1 MRRRKPCQLN
11 VRYGPAR
18 EVVSTCLD
26 DAKTSKSGTADIVVL
41 YIFKDCRS
49 RSHVR
54 VRVKELRPVQ
64 DCLAWIGEALV
75 GQAGRRREVMR
86 HALLEPHSSF
96 QVCLIGK
103 PLNTLAERTHIRI
116 LKYVDSHD
124 IT

>member
-1 MRRRKPCQLN
+1 M
-11 VRYGPAR
+11 VR
-18 EVVSTCLD
+18 TCLD
-26 DAKTSKSGTADIVVL
+26 DAETTKSTHVDAGTADIVVL
-41 YIFKDCRS
+41 HLFEDRCS
-49 RSHVR
+49 RSHAR
-54 VRVKELRPVQ
+54 VQVKELRPVR
-64 DCLAWIGEALV
+64 DCPAWIGEALV